1 VLAGG
6 FAQEADLDGD
16 RIRGGLRDG
25 EHVLTK
31 SQVFPQNLLMAWM
44 MSKLLRPFQLL
55 ERQVAVS
62 PAKTLARSAR
72 KAARIR
78 RRILLFSCLF
88 FDWGRLLQSFRVCVF
103 EMFKN

>member
-16 RIRGGLRDG
+16 RIRGGVRD
-25 EHVLTK
+25 VLTK